1 MRRRAEE
8 LSFKQ
13 SPENKSFKEMVAAL
27 EKDTLPSSDSEEEF
41 ESDFRL
47 LVQKI
52 YFSKDL
58 MSPLK
63 MKSTGFVPNL
73 TCLNCL
79 TKHMIIKW

>member
-63 MKSTGFVPNL
+63 MKSKGCVPNL
-73 TCLNCL
+73 TCLICL